1 ALHTNS
7 HLGDVV
13 QQIIATLLL
22 RDGHPDLHS
31 VATILGLGVRTL
43 QRRLSEER
51 LTYACVVARAR
62 FNLAQRLLDDPAY
75 KIIEV
80 ALDLGYSDQAHFDRA
95 FVRWTGLTPREF
107 RQRRATAYSDNR
119 HSVTSSR
126 CEFLRSEAVTT
137 RQR

>member
-1 ALHTNS
+1 MNADPNAMPDELLPQCAQSGSALHTNS

-31 VATILGLGVRTL
+31 VATILGWGVRTL

-95 FVRWTGLTPREF
+95 FVRWT
-107 RQRRATAYSDNR
+107 
-119 HSVTSSR
+119 
-126 CEFLRSEAVTT
+126 
-137 RQR
+137 